1 MDIYCKRCGEP
12 WDLYGVE
19 HGDMT
24 DEECR
29 RFWRG
34 KGCPSCYRK
43 PIEEQPFRGQ
53 LTTVLH
59 DVLGDDLDGLASE
72 LEDAESLLGEDFWD

>member
-12 WDLYGVE
+12 WGLYGVE

-24 DEECR
+24 DEERR

-34 KGCPSCYRK
+34 EGCPSCYGKLVEK
-43 PIEEQPFRGQ
+43 PPFRGQ
-53 LTTVLH
+53 LTAALH
-59 DVLGDDLDGLASE
+59 EALGDDLDGLASE
-72 LEDAESLLGEDFWD
+72 LEDVESSLGKDFWD